1 MLPSKNKCCGCGSCA
16 EECRK
21 KCIRMIEDSEGFLY
35 PSINKNEC
43 ISCGLCEKV
52 CPVLNQPS
60 KYEKAIA
67 LAVKNKDDEIRKT
80 SSSGGVFYGLAEYIL
95 SRNGLVCGAGFAE
108 DFSVKHYLINSIN
121 DIPLLQGAKYSQS
134 YAGDLFSE
142 IKESL
147 DSDLIVLF
155 IGTPCQVAAL
165 KSYLKKD
172 YTNLITSDII
182 CHGVPSP
189 SVWLKYL
196 LERRDLDACGGKIHH
211 INQRNKETG
220 WSRYSYSVEIEY
232 ENHSKYHKRQHKDT
246 FMRGFANNLYLR
258 PSCSNCSFKGI
269 ARCSDLTL
277 GDCWGIWDI
286 DQEFD
291 DNRGV
296 SLLLI
301 HSPNGE
307 SIWTT
312 IKSNFNYRE
321 VDIDEL
327 VKNNSSLLYSSV
339 PHQERK
345 NFFLKLKPAN
355 SLEQLIN
362 ELLEPKSKKENLIR
376 RIFKKFM

>member
-1 MLPSKNKCCGCGSCA
+1 MRYNDHILANGYYKN
-16 EECRK
+16 
-21 KCIRMIEDSEGFLY
+21 
-35 PSINKNEC
+35 
-43 ISCGLCEKV
+43 
-52 CPVLNQPS
+52 
-60 KYEKAIA
+60 